1 MAFSRFLLRYLWRF
15 LVCMIRLALLLVLL
29 TYSTP
34 PVHDPEAVIG
44 RIAGSALFDFI
55 TWEAGALL
63 TKAGETLY
71 GVHPFMNDAE
81 RSAFVRAYMDDLAR
95 AQAWDAE
102 IVARYSDPSLDDPLA
117 ASAQLR
123 AKRDTLR
130 ADLAARQSLVEAILE
145 GQVASVLVAEGFGIG
160 GQLLPPISMRFT
172 QVPSFLVVSPR
183 DRIVFEYGFALNPL
197 SPDAQAAVEAR
208 IEAAQDDVSTLV
220 VPLGGVALYP
230 AMILERAS
238 IPASLDTF
246 AHEWLHHYL
255 TAFPLGL
262 QYEFGN
268 ETRIINETT
277 AVLFGREV
285 SQLVLARYYPDL
297 VAYKTMTIGLTTLV
311 QFGIGDL
318 LTVQSAFDYGA
329 EMNTTRVRV
338 DALLQ
343 TGDVEGAEQY
353 MEQRRQVFVANGY
366 IIRRLNQA
374 FFAFYG
380 GYQSGAPGAGGSDPT
395 GEAIARLR
403 ARSATLHEWIIT
415 MRGITTREQL
425 FAILRVSRNSL

>member
-1 MAFSRFLLRYLWRF
+1 MTLIKAAFRVLRR
-15 LVCMIRLALLLVLL
+15 LVAWVLRIALLLLTL
-29 TYSTP
+29 TYATP

-44 RIAGSALFDFI
+44 RLAGSALFDFI

-63 TKAGETLY
+63 AKADETLY
-71 GVHPFMNDAE
+71 GVHPFMSDSE
-81 RSAFVRAYMDDLAR
+81 RSTYAHAYMDDLAR
-95 AQAWDAE
+95 AQSLDAQ
-102 IVARYSDPSLDDPLA
+102 IAARYSDSSLDDP
-117 ASAQLR
+117 ASASASLR
-123 AKRDTLR
+123 AERDALR

-145 GQVASVLVAEGFGIG
+145 GQIAAVLVAEGFGVG
-160 GQLLPPISMRFT
+160 GQLLPPMSMRFT
-172 QVPSFLVVSPR
+172 QVPNFLVVSPR
-183 DRIVFEYGFALNPL
+183 DQIVFEYGFALNPL
-197 SPDAQAAVEAR
+197 PPDAQAALETR
-208 IEAAQDDVSTLV
+208 IETAQDDVSALI

-230 AMILERAS
+230 AMILERTS

-277 AVLFGREV
+277 AVQFGREV

-297 VAYKTMTIGLTTLV
+297 VAYGETNKGLKPFV
-311 QFGIGDL
+311 WSWIDDL
-318 LTVQSAFDYGA
+318 LLRQPAFDYGV
-329 EMNTTRVRV
+329 EMNRTRVRV
-338 DALLQ
+338 DALLAA
-343 TGDVEGAEQY
+343 GDVEAAEAY
-353 MEQRRQVFVANGY
+353 MEQRRQIFVANGY

-380 GYQSGAPGAGGSDPT
+380 GYQSGAPGAGGADPT

-403 ARSATLHEWIIT
+403 QRSSSLHEWIVTI
-415 MRGITTREQL
+415 RDITTREQL
-425 FAILRVSRNSL
+425 LTVLGST

>member
-1 MAFSRFLLRYLWRF
+1 MALIKAAIRFLRRLVGWTLRISF
-15 LVCMIRLALLLVLL
+15 LLLTL
-29 TYSTP
+29 TYAAP

-63 TKAGETLY
+63 AKAGETLY
-71 GVHPFMNDAE
+71 GVHPFMDDSE
-81 RSAFVRAYMDDLAR
+81 RSAYVRAYMDDLAR
-95 AQAWDAE
+95 AQALDAD
-102 IVARYSDPSLDDPLA
+102 IAARYSDSSLNNPA
-117 ASAQLR
+117 VASAELR
-123 AKRDTLR
+123 AERDALR

-145 GQVASVLVAEGFGIG
+145 GQIAAVLVAEGFGVG

-172 QVPSFLVVSPR
+172 QVPNFLVVSPR

-197 SPDAQAAVEAR
+197 PPDAQAALETR
-208 IEAAQDDVSTLV
+208 IEASQDVSALI

-255 TAFPLGL
+255 TAFPIGL

-268 ETRIINETT
+268 ETRIINETM
-277 AVLFGREV
+277 AVQFGREV
-285 SQLVLARYYPDL
+285 SQLVLTRYYPDL
-297 VAYKTMTIGLTTLV
+297 VPSGETNKGLQPLV
-311 QFGIGDL
+311 WSWIDDL
-318 LTVQSAFDYGA
+318 FLRQPTFDYGA
-329 EMNTTRVRV
+329 EMNRTRVRV
-338 DALLQ
+338 DSLLAA
-343 TGDVEGAEQY
+343 GDVDAAEAY
-353 MEQRRQVFVANGY
+353 MEARRQVFVANGY
-366 IIRRLNQA
+366 LLRRLNQA

-380 GYQSGAPGAGGSDPT
+380 GYQSGSPGAGGADPT

-403 ARSATLHEWIIT
+403 QRSSSLHEWIVT
-415 MRGITTREQL
+415 MRDITTREQL
-425 FAILRVSRNSL
+425 LTILGSS